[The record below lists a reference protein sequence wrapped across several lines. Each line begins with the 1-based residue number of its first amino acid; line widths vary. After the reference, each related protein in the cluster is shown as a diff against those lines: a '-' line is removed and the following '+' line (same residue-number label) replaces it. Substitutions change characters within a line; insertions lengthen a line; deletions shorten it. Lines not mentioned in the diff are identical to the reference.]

1 MSAPAIDAGTTAP
14 REGFIR
20 RLQGATWPAV
30 VLPPIGIALFA
41 VLSYWAVVSADLGTV
56 ELEILDPA
64 KIRTQ
69 LIEHLNITFWST
81 LVVLLVAIPLGILL
95 TRERFRK
102 WEEPVLSIANAG
114 QAFPAYGL
122 IIIFF
127 IWLGRGATTAVW
139 ALAFYALLPVLRN
152 TIVGIQQVNPAIIE
166 AGRGMGMSRMT
177 ALRKIELP
185 LAVPVMMAGVRTALI
200 INVGMAT
207 LVFLIGAG
215 GLGVTIKSGLDLSR
229 PIAVFAGAA
238 IVAVVALTIDWLAAM
253 VYRYVR
259 PKGL

>member
-1 MSAPAIDAGTTAP
+1 MSAPSIDLAP
-14 REGFIR
+14 PKPGIIE
-20 RLQGATWPAV
+20 RLQGNPWIGV
-30 VLPPIGIALFA
+30 VGPPIGIGLFGL
-41 VLSYWAVVSADLGTV
+41 LSYWAVTSAELSTV
-56 ELEILDPA
+56 ELTILDPT
-64 KIRTQ
+64 KIWAQ
-69 LIEHLNITFWST
+69 LLEHLNITFWST
-81 LVVLLVAIPLGILL
+81 LVVLVVAIPLGILL
-95 TRERFRK
+95 TRPRFSR
-102 WEEPVLSIANAG
+102 WEEPVLSVANAG

-127 IWLGRGATTAVW
+127 IWLGRGATTAIW

-166 AGRGMGMSRMT
+166 AGRGMGMSKMT

-215 GLGVTIKSGLDLSR
+215 GLGVTIKSGLDLNR

-238 IVAVVALTIDWLAAM
+238 IVGVVALTIDWAAAM